1 MSEAKSI
8 EDMAHD
14 YVVASLQAGKA
25 VQREDIE
32 KYCKM
37 AAELKGVAKN
47 VQRDVAED
55 ERRRRW
61 QGGGKIFKI
70 KR

>member
-1 MSEAKSI
+1 MNESKSI

-32 KYCKM
+32 RYCEI
-37 AAELKGVAKN
+37 AAELKGVAKT
-47 VQRDVAED
+47 VQRNIQED

-61 QGGGKIFKI
+61 
-70 KR
+70 